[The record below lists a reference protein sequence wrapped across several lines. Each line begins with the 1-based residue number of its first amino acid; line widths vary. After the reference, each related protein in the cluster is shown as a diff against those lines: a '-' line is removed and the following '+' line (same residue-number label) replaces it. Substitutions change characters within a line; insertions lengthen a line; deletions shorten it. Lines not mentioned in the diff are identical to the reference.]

1 MYFLVD
7 EEEKCREKQLY
18 STVWENKPKSWK
30 KMIFFFFLMNEQNF
44 ETFFFF
50 LIKLNIFFV
59 VLFDTTLSQRNLSG
73 KLLHVGKK

>member
-18 STVWENKPKSWK
+18 STVWENKPKFWK
-30 KMIFFFFLMNEQNF
+30 KMIFFFLMNEQNF

-73 KLLHVGKK
+73 KLLHVGKM